1 MSIYVGPYSMCQ
13 LIADTSIELIVAC
26 EHLGV
31 PCDDVPIRLDPKKR
45 PWALGIGAI
54 ELSRRE
60 FVAKCEEVGQFGRGT
75 GPNLAQICR

>member
-13 LIADTSIELIVAC
+13 LVADTPTELLHAC
-26 EHLGV
+26 EQLGIE
-31 PCDDVPIRLDPKKR
+31 CNDVPMRLDPKKR
-45 PWALGIGAI
+45 PWVLGLGAI

-60 FVAKCEEVGQFGRGT
+60 FVAKCEEIGRFGRGT